1 MPITPKEMIRKL
13 RRYGF
18 RVVSQNG
25 SHVKLYNDDTRR
37 TVIIPYHTKD
47 LKTGLEKAIYKQA
60 GIEEE

>member
-1 MPITPKEMIRKL
+1 ML
-13 RRYGF
+13 
-18 RVVSQNG
+18 
-25 SHVKLYNDDTRR
+25 VKLYNDDTRR